1 MLKYLFLIISVCSIG
16 YYAWSELAD
25 PNPVVVEDFN
35 DDEMLRQQNMK
46 DKNLH
51 KAFEQIL
58 DQNSAN
64 QEHQRHPASDAFMPD
79 ANQESDNDYDNP
91 ADVPPAQRREIIMTL
106 QHEISSNEKAIMSL
120 KASGEYDSV
129 EKLEERL
136 QQKKERLETYQSI
149 DAQSGDDLENN

>member
-16 YYAWSELAD
+16 YYAWSELTD
-25 PNPVVVEDFN
+25 PNPIVAEDFG
-35 DDEMLRQQNMK
+35 DDELIRQQNIK

-58 DQNSAN
+58 DKKTVN
-64 QEHQRHPASDAFMPD
+64 QEHQRHPASAPSF
-79 ANQESDNDYDNP
+79 NETSQNSDSEYEDPSNLP
-91 ADVPPAQRREIIMTL
+91 ASQRREIIMTL

-136 QQKKERLETYQSI
+136 QKNKERLENYQQSE
-149 DAQSGDDLENN
+149 AQSGDDFEDN